1 MGFTMHDELAEHLN
15 ALERDECYRVDAV
28 LKNAAHEV
36 TERVFFVGAN
46 GAELGPFVRKRID
59 RASGLGAAYRNMC
72 RAQRSGRRFRYL
84 PRIIEC
90 CEAGGEFV
98 VIMEHVDGE
107 TLSDV
112 VYRCDPSVALA
123 CDVFPR
129 LCDAVAELHEAFDPP
144 IIHRDLK
151 PSNIMLSQDSL
162 TIIDFGIARSFKEDA
177 EEDTCRFGTRAY
189 APPEQFGFGQTDVRS
204 DIYALGML
212 LYFCLA
218 EKTPDAKVRKAKFRS
233 PLVPEPFRQV
243 IERAVSFDPEGR
255 YASVSALKQSF
266 ADALSEFC
274 EVDQAR
280 PASAATRSATGSLG
294 SGQVA
299 PSDGKGGGFARIGR
313 ALSKIPRWAGIAWDV
328 ALAVLFAALSV
339 MCVLLTVDASLGS
352 AQYAAAPLWLRA
364 VSYGSLDL
372 LIVAPILF
380 VLSDRRPLRALFPPL
395 ERIAIERDMAVSL
408 VVVVIG
414 LIVFFWT
421 GSQIPPIDSI
431 R

>member
-1 MGFTMHDELAEHLN
+1 MGSAMHDELAEHLN

-46 GAELGPFVRKRID
+46 GSELGPFVRKRID
-59 RASGLGAAYRNMC
+59 RASGLGAVYRNVHD
-72 RAQRSGRRFRYL
+72 AQKLGRRFRYL
-84 PRIIEC
+84 PRILEC

-98 VIMEHVDGE
+98 VIMEHVGKE

-162 TIIDFGIARSFKEDA
+162 TIIDFGIARSFKEGA
-177 EEDTCRFGTRAY
+177 EEDTCRFGTKAY
-189 APPEQFGFGQTDVRS
+189 APPEQFGFGQTDARS
-204 DIYALGML
+204 DVYALGML
-212 LYFCLA
+212 LYFCLT
-218 EKTPDAKVRKAKFRS
+218 ERTPDARVRKVGFRS
-233 PLVPEPFRQV
+233 PAVPEPFRRV
-243 IERAVSFDPEGR
+243 IERAASFDPEDR
-255 YASVSALKQSF
+255 YADVAALKRSF
-266 ADALSEFC
+266 ADALLEFG
-274 EVDQAR
+274 EEGR
-280 PASAATRSATGSLG
+280 PLPSSAAVCSVAEP
-294 SGQVA
+294 SGNEDLA
-299 PSDGKGGGFARIGR
+299 PSGAKGVGVVRIGR
-313 ALSKIPRWAGIAWDV
+313 ILSKIPLWVGVAWDV
-328 ALAVLFAALSV
+328 ALVLLFAASSV
-339 MCVLLTVDASLGS
+339 MCISLTVDASSGS

-364 VSYGSLDL
+364 ISYGSLDV
-372 LIVAPILF
+372 LIMAPILF
-380 VLSDRRPLRALFPPL
+380 SLSDRRPLRAAFPSL
-395 ERIAIERDMAVSL
+395 GRMTIERDMAVSL
-408 VVVVIG
+408 VLVAVG

-421 GSQIPPIDSI
+421 GSQFPSVDSM